1 MPALLLRSP
10 LFYLAIGLGQGLLLG
25 WVQSL
30 GLFQPVQVSLAWAL
44 LVMALVAGL
53 GVQLLAGQTR
63 LRGALF
69 LLGGLAVLMG
79 GVTGSLLWLTRPL
92 DAPAGGSSLLRLSWG
107 LSAPLIAYIALAFIL
122 SWPSRV
128 AGRLRYPALFQHAW
142 NTVFIL
148 LLGVL
153 LVAAFSLLL
162 LLCAGL
168 FDMLGIRAVGKLF
181 GSTGFMALAP
191 LLVFAMGV
199 RMGCENQRVIGLLRG
214 ILLALCRFLL
224 PLSAAIALLFTLAL
238 PFTGLQPVWQTG
250 HSTAILLCLVFSN
263 LLFINGVFQDGSEA
277 VSYPRVLRYLV
288 TASIPCLLLL
298 ALLAGYSSGLRIV
311 QYGFTP
317 QRFYAAL
324 LVLVALCYS
333 LALLCALWPRQAVWL
348 GNLRRSNPPLALCLC
363 GLLVLAHSPWFNA
376 LEVSARS
383 QLQRVLTG
391 QGESQAETLRYLR
404 ERLGYAG
411 VAQFN
416 TLRERLQAGQLLD
429 EPARSALLE
438 RLHSTEQQGPYA
450 PAPADPQALPA
461 GTLAWLGSA
470 EDEAHR
476 VVGRQ
481 HLEEACRYAGCLL
494 WAVDLDGDAAN
505 EVLLLPTE
513 HYGSELL
520 FFARD
525 GQGRWQ
531 AAGRFKEVYASESL
545 IAAIREGRV
554 QRITPRYQSLQVG
567 ETLYVPRPSTD

>member
-1 MPALLLRSP
+1 MPALSLRSP
-10 LFYLAIGLGQGLLLG
+10 LFYLAIGLGQGLLLW

-63 LRGALF
+63 LRSALF

-79 GVTGSLLWLTRPL
+79 GMTGSLLWLTRPL
-92 DAPAGGSSLLRLSWG
+92 DAPAGGSSLLRLCWG

-128 AGRLRYPALFQHAW
+128 AGRLRYPDLFQHAW

-224 PLSAAIALLFTLAL
+224 PLSAAIALLFTLTL

-263 LLFINGVFQDGSEA
+263 LLFINGVFQDGSETA
-277 VSYPRVLRYLV
+277 SYPRGLRHLV

-311 QYGFTP
+311 QYGVTP

-324 LVLVALCYS
+324 LVLVAMAYS
-333 LALLCALWPRQAVWL
+333 LALLCALRPRQAVWL

-376 LEVSARS
+376 LEISARS
-383 QLQRVLTG
+383 QLQRVLNT
-391 QGESQAETLRYLR
+391 QDEAQAETLRYLR

-416 TLRERLQAGQLLD
+416 ALRERLQAGQLLD

-461 GTLAWLGSA
+461 GTLEWLGSA